1 MSSLQT
7 FSRQSLVLIGFIR
20 KYNITLTAY
29 CINTME
35 FGNFNLFTLL
45 QFRTRYLN
53 IMLNRM
59 SMSILKSEKRTV
71 ISVQYLAQ

>member
-45 QFRTRYLN
+45 QFRTVFKYYV
-53 IMLNRM
+53 
-59 SMSILKSEKRTV
+59 KSNEYVNFKK
-71 ISVQYLAQ
+71 